1 MGELM
6 QPATPDI
13 EATLTLDAAADRR
26 WDVIVVG
33 AGPAGGSAAVRLARH
48 GLDVLLIDRGR
59 MPRGKLCGC
68 CLSPAALAELR
79 GLGLWG
85 LVEQAVPLE
94 RIRLAAGG
102 REAAIDVQDGATLS
116 REALDPAIVAEAIAA
131 GCHWLPQTTATAIDE
146 MDIGGESQA
155 ILSIRNAAPNAP
167 PGSPKRERRDG
178 DDGMATGLTCRRL
191 ILATGLGDHVR
202 LTATKSRQPPTRTI
216 AARSRIGI
224 GAVLPA
230 DAADLPAG
238 ELLMAVTRTG
248 YCGIVRLEDGRI
260 DVAAAV
266 DRDAL
271 AHAAPADVLA
281 RIMAEATR
289 RQTATGESAEHL
301 RDALAIATI
310 RATPALTRSAPL
322 VEGIGGRVFRIGD
335 AAGYV
340 EPFTGEGMGW
350 ALAAGRIVA
359 EAVWDAGLG
368 GLAPAVIASGR
379 YNQLH
384 ARHFGPRHARCRRV
398 AAGLRMPRLVG
409 FAVRGA
415 RLAPWAARLA
425 VPIVTGSRSLQGGF
439 RLLRGHGLL

>member
-1 MGELM
+1 MSSI
-6 QPATPDI
+6 PDI
-13 EATLTLDAAADRR
+13 EATLTPDAAAARR
-26 WDVIVVG
+26 WDVIIVG

-48 GLDVLLIDRGR
+48 GLDVLLIERGT

-79 GLGLWG
+79 GLGLRG
-85 LVEQAVPLE
+85 PLEQAVPLE

-102 REAAIDVQDGATLS
+102 REAAINVQDGATLS
-116 REALDPAIVAEAIAA
+116 REALDAAVVAEAIAA
-131 GCHWLPQTTATAIDE
+131 GCHWLPQTAATAIDE
-146 MDIGGESQA
+146 ANDAGESMVV
-155 ILSIRNAAPNAP
+155 ISIRGTGPLDSP
-167 PGSPKRERRDG
+167 PTRV
-178 DDGMATGLTCRRL
+178 ACRRL
-191 ILATGLGDHVR
+191 IVATGLGDHVR
-202 LTATKSRQPPTRTI
+202 LTTTGPRQPPARTI

-238 ELLMAVTRTG
+238 ELLMAVARSG
-248 YCGIVRLEDGRI
+248 YCGIVRLEDGRL

-271 AHAAPADVLA
+271 AHEAPAAVLA
-281 RIMAEATR
+281 RILEEATD
-289 RQTATGESAEHL
+289 RQPATGESAEHL
-301 RDALAIATI
+301 RGALAIAAI

-322 VEGIGGRVFRIGD
+322 VDGVGGTVFRIGD

-359 EAVWDAGLG
+359 EAVWDAASG
-368 GLAPAVIASGR
+368 GLAPAAVASGL
-379 YNQLH
+379 YNQMH

-398 AAGLRMPRLVG
+398 AAGLRMPSLVG
-409 FAVRGA
+409 LAVRGA

-425 VPIVTGSRSLQGGF
+425 VPIVTGSRSLQRGC
-439 RLLRGHGLL
+439 RLPRGHGPQKKDVAS